1 MILHNIDDLRKI
13 AGDFALTIGTFDGVH
28 LGHQKILNVLKEE
41 ANQNQLKT
49 LVVTF
54 VNNPKEVITGEKVI
68 PVITPEEKLER
79 IEEYGIDVVLGLSFS
94 EEIRKQSKGE
104 FLQYLGVSFKSMI
117 IGYDFNFG
125 YKVSTVPEPAGL
137 KTIKVDALRLDGD
150 IVSSTRIREFMTSG
164 EMEKL
169 REYLGRPY
177 RHSGTVVHGKKVGGK
192 LLGYPTTNVTINDSV
207 YALRTGV
214 YVTRTYLVD
223 EVFESVTNIGKIP
236 TFDDRFFSV
245 ETHILD
251 FKRSIYG
258 EEVRIEFLHFL
269 REERKYDK
277 LEDLVAQIKLDVED
291 TRKYFKQHPE
301 ERKRR

>member
-1 MILHNIDDLRKI
+1 MILQDIDDLRKLE
-13 AGDFALTIGTFDGVH
+13 GDFALTIGTFDGVH
-28 LGHQKILNVLKEE
+28 LGHQKILDALKKE
-41 ANQNQLKT
+41 AHQHQLKT

-68 PVITPEEKLER
+68 PVITAEEKLER

-94 EEIRKQSKGE
+94 EEIRRQSKGE
-104 FLQYLGVSFKSMI
+104 FLHYLGISIKTMI

-125 YKVSTVPEPAGL
+125 YKVSTVPEPTDL

-177 RHSGTVVHGKKVGGK
+177 RHSGIVVHGKNIGGK
-192 LLGYPTTNVTINDSV
+192 LLGHPTTNVTINDSV

-236 TFDDRFFSV
+236 TFDDRPFSV

-277 LEDLVAQIKLDVED
+277 LEDLVAQIKVDVEN
-291 TRKYFKQHPE
+291 TRKYFEQHPE